1 MTNCVEL
8 RSLFCYLP
16 VHKRFAYVQYIVY
29 RGSENS
35 NLQTTQ
41 TDSLL
46 RIQKKFSLDKNY
58 LWIRDGSESNLQKTL
73 PVFELTHEML
83 AKKHLIPVS
92 TVLYWC

>member
-8 RSLFCYLP
+8 CSLFCYLP
-16 VHKRFAYVQYIVY
+16 VHKRFAYVRYIVY

-35 NLQTTQ
+35 NLQKTQ
-41 TDSLL
+41 IDSLL
-46 RIQKKFSLDKNY
+46 NIQKKFSLHKNY
-58 LWIRDGSESNLQKTL
+58 RWIRDECESNLPKTL

-83 AKKHLIPVS
+83 AEKRLIPVS